1 MSPVRGFVMLL
12 AAAVAFWKG
21 WQIHRGEMAM
31 MAYLLGALALAVA
44 VWHLTRRPPARA
56 NGPSRRP

>member
-1 MSPVRGFVMLL
+1 MNPVRGFVMLL

-21 WQIHRGEMAM
+21 WQIHHGHMAI

-44 VWHLTRRPPARA
+44 VWHFTHKPPPRRT
-56 NGPSRRP
+56 